1 MELNKIIEEQKS
13 ALKRKLEFLDTI
25 NVEQLIKQKDE
36 HLAKIAEIDKQIAEF
51 YNELGINKVQSAT
64 PAVKTQGKR
73 KNMSSET
80 SKQNILAVLSKKP
93 TGVSQS
99 VLSKE
104 SGVNY
109 ATVINFLKS
118 NTDLVRVEGVG
129 RNKLFFV
136 K

>member
-73 KNMSSET
+73 RNMSSET

-118 NTDLVRVEGVG
+118 NTDLVRVGGVG

>member
-73 KNMSSET
+73 RNMSSET

-129 RNKLFFV
+129 RSKLFFV